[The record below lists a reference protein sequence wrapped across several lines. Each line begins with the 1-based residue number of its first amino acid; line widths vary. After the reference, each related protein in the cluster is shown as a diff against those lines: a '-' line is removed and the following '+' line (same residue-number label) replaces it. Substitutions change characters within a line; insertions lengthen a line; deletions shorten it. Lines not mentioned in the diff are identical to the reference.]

1 MRMEAL
7 SRAFLTPPQAS
18 TPRCRSGAPAWTSIP
33 LMGKEGAQEPG
44 RAGLSGVP
52 PSLCNLASSWP
63 WHCPFFSSE
72 GGMVLCWAWCP
83 GHHLGEN
90 GPAHLLT
97 HTPRATRMARKGMP
111 VGRCWWLSS
120 RRQRPEAQPNCRP
133 GSNIHERLLPW
144 PNDLL
149 WLSESSHNCLSTRR
163 PGAEEA
169 DKGGPRE
176 ELLAASKGIV
186 PQEASWMADC
196 QGGWTGEGRAP
207 RLGTQP
213 ALTCFGHT
221 PCPELASVHPR
232 ALPEGVLVP

>member
-1 MRMEAL
+1 MGVPDPTSGQHPEVQVWSPSLDFHSSDGQGGGTGARKG
-7 SRAFLTPPQAS
+7 RPQ
-18 TPRCRSGAPAWTSIP
+18 RGAPKS
-33 LMGKEGAQEPG
+33 LQS
-44 RAGLSGVP
+44 GL
-52 PSLCNLASSWP
+52 LLALAL
-63 WHCPFFSSE
+63 CPFFSSE

-111 VGRCWWLSS
+111 VGRCWWLSF
-120 RRQRPEAQPNCRP
+120 RLQRPEVQPNCRP